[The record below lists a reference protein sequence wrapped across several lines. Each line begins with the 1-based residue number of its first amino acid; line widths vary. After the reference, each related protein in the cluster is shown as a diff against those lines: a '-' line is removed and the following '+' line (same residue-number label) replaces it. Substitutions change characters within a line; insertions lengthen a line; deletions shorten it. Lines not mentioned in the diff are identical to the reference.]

1 MLDEKG
7 LIAALGQIVP
17 KALHGPFSRC
27 VAFHHLVSLRQVQ
40 GIARPAQPL
49 WGMGSQRF
57 GGRFTPRNSF
67 ETIYLAEDPV
77 TALAEVTH
85 VLRNIRGSSLT
96 LQSQPWVVVTVR
108 GILRSVLDLTE
119 ASAVSQLGSN
129 HQELT
134 GEWRYTQEQ
143 LGEAPTQL
151 LGRVCHDTELFDGI
165 RYPSSKNLPDGACVA
180 VFPDRLK
187 GAAFLEVY
195 DPNGNLA
202 QRLP

>member
-1 MLDEKG
+1 MFDEKG
-7 LIAALGQIVP
+7 LGAALRLIVP
-17 KALHGPFSRC
+17 KALQGAFSRC
-27 VAFHHLVSLRQVQ
+27 VAFHHLLSIPQVQ
-40 GIARPAQPL
+40 RIARAPQPL
-49 WGMGSQRF
+49 WGMGSKRF
-57 GGRFTPRNSF
+57 GGRFTPRDSF

-85 VLRNIRGSSLT
+85 ILRNIPGSSLT

-108 GILRSVLDLTE
+108 GILSRVLDLTD
-119 ASAVSQLGSN
+119 ASAVSQIGSN

-151 LGRVCHDTELFDGI
+151 LGRVCYHTGLFDGI
-165 RYPSSKNLPDGACVA
+165 RYPSSKNLPDGACLA

-187 GAAFLEVY
+187 APAFLEVY

>member
-1 MLDEKG
+1 M
-7 LIAALGQIVP
+7 P
-17 KALHGPFSRC
+17 
-27 VAFHHLVSLRQVQ
+27 QVQ
-40 GIARPAQPL
+40 GIASPPQPL
-49 WGMGSQRF
+49 WGMGSKRF
-57 GGRFTPRNSF
+57 GGRFTPRDSF

-119 ASAVSQLGSN
+119 ASAVSQLSSN

-151 LGRVCHDTELFDGI
+151 LGRVCHHAGLFDGI
-165 RYPSSKNLPDGACVA
+165 RYPSSKIYQTAHASRFSQTD
-180 VFPDRLK
+180 
-187 GAAFLEVY
+187 
-195 DPNGNLA
+195 
-202 QRLP
+202 